1 MLTVEENCHYF
12 RQKHTN
18 THHISSY
25 NSSYLAKLDA
35 AFLFLFFF
43 FFLIFNFLFIFNMG
57 FCSGGILMG
66 REQWAWWRRG
76 DRG

>member
-1 MLTVEENCHYF
+1 MLTFEENCHYF

-43 FFLIFNFLFIFNMG
+43 FFFNFLVFF
-57 FCSGGILMG
+57 FYKQVQILLKKG
-66 REQWAWWRRG
+66 KELTQRT
-76 DRG
+76 